1 MSTSELRA
9 DVHSVEPIPDAD
21 RDSTGLQQMWIWAGA
36 NIAPINWV
44 LGALGIVL
52 KLGLMETIAVV
63 VLGNIVGCAI
73 FAAFTVMGHKTAV
86 NQMVLSRSAFGRRGA
101 YLPSLLM
108 FLMTLGWI
116 GVNTYF
122 PVKIGVAILSQFG
135 IPDTGFTNLVVMT
148 LVMVVQVLIGVYGFY
163 AIRTFE
169 KYTVPVTVAIMALMS
184 ILAWSWPGV
193 VNWGLTTTLPPGAHF
208 AMLSL
213 LTTAI
218 GVGWGISWVTWAS
231 DYSRFV
237 PRSVSSA
244 SVFWYSYIG
253 MFVPTV
259 WLAILG
265 ATIASVTHDA
275 DPAKMVSAVFGGF
288 ASILVL
294 LLVLHGP
301 IATNILNVY
310 SAALA
315 ALSVGIRLSR
325 TALALIVGI
334 VGYLVTIYFIFAPS
348 FAHAFS
354 NWMDGLLLWMSPW
367 AGVVLADF
375 FIKRRGV
382 INVAELY
389 RAPDVSAYGDI
400 NWGAIIAFL
409 VGLVAGW
416 SVEDGLVGPLQGPV
430 STGLFGGA
438 DLSWFVGI
446 VVSGAIYLVL
456 SRRIVAAPVMVRT

>member
-1 MSTSELRA
+1 M
-9 DVHSVEPIPDAD
+9 
-21 RDSTGLQQMWIWAGA
+21 
-36 NIAPINWV
+36 
-44 LGALGIVL
+44 
-52 KLGLMETIAVV
+52 
-63 VLGNIVGCAI
+63 
-73 FAAFTVMGHKTAV
+73 
-86 NQMVLSRSAFGRRGA
+86 
-101 YLPSLLM
+101 
-108 FLMTLGWI
+108 
-116 GVNTYF
+116 
-122 PVKIGVAILSQFG
+122 
-135 IPDTGFTNLVVMT
+135 PDTGFTNLVVMT

-184 ILAWSWPGV
+184 ILAWSRPGV

-259 WLAILG
+259 WLAVLG

-288 ASILVL
+288 TSILVL

-315 ALSVGIRLSR
+315 ALSMGIRLSR

-375 FIKRRGV
+375 FIRRRGV

-400 NWGAIIAFL
+400 NWGGIIAFL

-430 STGLFGGA
+430 SIGLFGGA

-446 VVSGAIYLVL
+446 VVSGAVYLIL
-456 SRRIVAAPVMVRT
+456 SRRIVAAPVMART